1 MRSFLSPWLFL
12 FGAALLP
19 APAPAQ
25 AVREAL
31 VSLDVKERDLRDVLD
46 FLRQESGANIV
57 LDAGIEEK
65 VTLSLE
71 QVPWRAALDLAS
83 ERAGCVVVQLAPNL
97 FKIEKPPRV
106 TFAFEDTDI
115 TKVIDAIAK
124 ISGANIVVAP
134 EVKGTVTIRLK
145 DIPWRDALEQVVK
158 TLGYVVVEEARGILR
173 VVPQSTLQTQLET
186 RSFQLR
192 YLRPPSTY
200 TPKIDS
206 PYVMSPFAGRQ
217 SMQGGGG
224 GVGGAGGQ
232 SAAERVKKEFSLLQ
246 ALQKTLTPQGQMDY
260 IDKQNILIVRDVP
273 TVVERIGAI
282 IEAMDTEP
290 KQVFVDVKFVSTTE
304 SDLLDFGVNYGDQG
318 AVIRASGGQVP
329 IELPFRVGDQ
339 GWEDSILANPSGGPF
354 SNLID
359 GAGNPDSSAN
369 TAIPTTIFG
378 ALSFTEVTLA
388 LHLLKQDRNSEVV
401 QAPKIIALDHQPAT
415 IFVGEE
421 VRWAIARAEQ
431 GQAGGA
437 FLSIEEAP
445 DSPVKTGFQ
454 LLIIPHVVPGT
465 QKVVMDIIPKQDALS
480 GTGGPPLAPPG
491 FDVFQVGA
499 GADVGAGGQIA
510 LPRIASSTIATTM
523 LLESGQTAGIGGLTT
538 DTDQSRVTKI
548 PWLGDIPILGWL
560 FKNEQRTK
568 DKRSLLVFI
577 TPSIVRSPEETD
589 QFLREE
595 LGRRQK
601 ALQSRFEG
609 LLSGG
614 VVPPGGEATPAA
626 PTDPS
631 ATSPPADARP

>member
-1 MRSFLSPWLFL
+1 MLLVAGLVLASP
-12 FGAALLP
+12 AAS
-19 APAPAQ
+19 Q
-25 AVREAL
+25 VREAL

-57 LDAGIEEK
+57 LDPGVEEK

-71 QVPWRAALDLAS
+71 QVPWKAALHLAS
-83 ERAGCVVVQLAPNL
+83 ERAGCVVVELAPNL
-97 FKIEKPPRV
+97 FKVEKPPRV
-106 TFAFEDTDI
+106 HFAFEDTDI

-158 TLGYVVVEEARGILR
+158 TLGFVVVEETRGILR
-173 VVPQSTLQTQLET
+173 VVPQATLQTQLET
-186 RSFQLR
+186 RSYQLR

-206 PYVMSPFAGRQ
+206 PYVLSPFAGRTTLQ
-217 SMQGGGG
+217 TAGA
-224 GVGGAGGQ
+224 GGAGGQ
-232 SAAERVKKEFSLLQ
+232 TAAERVKKEFSLLQ
-246 ALQKTLTPQGQMDY
+246 ALQKTLSPQGQLDY
-260 IDKQNILIVRDVP
+260 IDKQNVLIVRDTP
-273 TVVERIGAI
+273 TVLERIGTI
-282 IEAMDTEP
+282 LEAMDTEP
-290 KQVFVDVKFVSTTE
+290 KQVFVDVKFVSTVE
-304 SDLLDFGVNYGDQG
+304 SDLLDFGVNFGDQG
-318 AVIRASGGQVP
+318 AVISAGGGQVP

-339 GWEDSILANPSGGPF
+339 GWEDSILANPAGGPF
-354 SNLID
+354 TNLLD
-359 GAGNPDSSAN
+359 GAGNPDSSSN
-369 TAIPTTIFG
+369 TSIPATIFG
-378 ALSFTEVTLA
+378 ALSFTQVQLA
-388 LHLLKQDRNSEVV
+388 LHLLKQDRNSEIV

-421 VRWAIARAEQ
+421 VRWAVARAEQ

-465 QKVVMDIIPKQDALS
+465 PKIVMDLIPKQDALS

-499 GADVGAGGQIA
+499 GGVAGAGQIA

-523 LLESGQTAGIGGLTT
+523 ILESGQTAGIGGLTT
-538 DTDQSRVTKI
+538 DTDQSKVTKL
-548 PWLGDIPILGWL
+548 PGLGDIPILGWL

-589 QFLREE
+589 EVLRQE
-595 LGRRQK
+595 LEKRQK
-601 ALQSRFEG
+601 ALQGRFED
-609 LLSGG
+609 LLSAG
-614 VVPPGGEATPAA
+614 A
-626 PTDPS
+626 PTPEGGIAPLAPAGPAGTAPS
-631 ATSPPADARP
+631 PQPRP